1 MPWKLDGTRK
11 HPSPGTAA
19 DHEVKL
25 RTNFETLRE
34 TYGQSNYT
42 FSPTEEVDVQK
53 HERLRKRER
62 LTLAKRTS
70 SRRSFRVPPVG
81 APPNA
86 PRNIRPIILFMTA
99 FTPRLQNGE
108 LNSRSVGT
116 IASSPAD

>member
-62 LTLAKRTS
+62 LTLAKRTAQGV
-70 SRRSFRVPPVG
+70 RSACRQWVLRQM
-81 APPNA
+81 
-86 PRNIRPIILFMTA
+86 PR
-99 FTPRLQNGE
+99 
-108 LNSRSVGT
+108 GT
-116 IASSPAD
+116 YVR